1 MKLVRVLP
9 TKRAKDDE
17 ERKKN
22 TEVFK
27 SAFTE
32 VLKEAGFEPNT
43 PMLDDNSGA
52 KV

>member
-1 MKLVRVLP
+1 VQALP
-9 TKRAKDDE
+9 TEPAKDDDE
-17 ERKKN
+17 KKRN

-32 VLKEAGFEPNT
+32 VLKEAGFEPNA
-43 PMLDDNSGA
+43 PMLDNNGV